1 MTKSNKRRTLDDDDD
16 HDHDD
21 NEEGEGEGAS
31 IRIRQEFSAH
41 RLEGG
46 APATAEAYA
55 RAVGQWQQL
64 SGAIVSRT
72 QIPPTP
78 TAPNTTLPKPKSD
91 TEKEEQS
98 T

>member
-1 MTKSNKRRTLDDDDD
+1 MIESNERRTLDDDD
-16 HDHDD
+16 
-21 NEEGEGEGAS
+21 EEGEGEGAS
-31 IRIRQEFSAH
+31 IRIRHEFSAH

-46 APATAEAYA
+46 APATPEAYA

-64 SGAIVSRT
+64 PGAIVSRT

-78 TAPNTTLPKPKSD
+78 ITPNTALPKPKID

-98 T
+98 P